1 MTQKEYLI
9 ELEQEIELLDE
20 DIAEEIIEY
29 YQARFRDALRYEN
42 KSEADV
48 IAELGSPRQ
57 LAKRVYESYGIKD
70 SLWISSRNTNVKL
83 HQVVL
88 MVLFDVFVASWVI
101 PLMVFVVLT
110 GFASFITFP
119 VVIAAIPGLV
129 IQDVILVILLA
140 IGTYSL
146 LLLFAIGL
154 TELTVVIIKEIII
167 LNYKVLTPQNK
178 TIIRLLKDISL
189 FTWMR
194 QVRMGRNIFLN
205 VGMVGVTLVSFS
217 FLFLLNSGTAIGDIL
232 GTQQTIESV
241 VTTSLTSQVASQ
253 EPYNIVIQMGDV
265 DVRLQT
271 YDSNDLRVDR
281 AYNLEDGFG
290 VQIDEESN
298 TIFITTIQDVIEE
311 GLFISYNAVYD
322 IFLPDA
328 LVLGT
333 ITIRILDGGVELD
346 RLNAT
351 DITITQQSGELF
363 AYQLEAT
370 SLTYTSRRAKARV
383 LESYLL
389 VLELNVADGTILI
402 NQLNDIINDGLFLTV
417 NVSSATTTINDAYF
431 RNYQMKSIT
440 GDIFLQN
447 NNSIYQVE
455 SIQVSTV
462 EGLFTYPP
470 RYQSVVTQ

>member
-290 VQIDEESN
+290 VRIDEQTN
-298 TIFITTIQDVIEE
+298 TIFITTIQAVIEE

-322 IFLPDA
+322 IFLPDT

-333 ITIRILDGGVELD
+333 ITIRILDGGVELE

-351 DITITQQSGELF
+351 DITITQRSGELF

-389 VLELNVADGTILI
+389 VLELNVDDGTILI
-402 NQLNDIINDGLFLTV
+402 NQLNDIINDGLFLTI
-417 NVSSATTTINDAYF
+417 NASSATTTINDAYF
-431 RNYQMKSIT
+431 RNYQMNSIT

-447 NNSIYQVE
+447 NNTIYQVE

>member
-20 DIAEEIIEY
+20 DIAEEIIDY

-42 KSEADV
+42 KSQADV
-48 IAELGSPRQ
+48 IADLGSPRQ

-70 SLWISSRNTNVKL
+70 SLWISSRNTSVKL
-83 HQVVL
+83 HQVAL

-167 LNYKVLTPQNK
+167 LNYKVITPQNK

-217 FLFLLNSGTAIGDIL
+217 FLFLLNSGSAIGDIL

-241 VTTSLTSQVASQ
+241 VSVPLTSQVASQ

-271 YDSNDLRVDR
+271 YESDELRVDR

-290 VQIDEESN
+290 VRVDEETN
-298 TIFITTIQDVIEE
+298 TIFITTIQDVIDE

-322 IFLPDA
+322 IFLPDT

-333 ITIRILDGGVELD
+333 ITIRILDGEVELD

-351 DITITQQSGELF
+351 DITITQSSGELF
-363 AYQLEAT
+363 VYQLDAV

-389 VLELNVADGTILI
+389 VLELNVDDGTILI
-402 NQLNDIINDGLFLTV
+402 NQLNDIINDGLFLTI
-417 NVSSATTTINDAYF
+417 NASSATTTINDAYF
-431 RNYQMKSIT
+431 RNYQMNSIT

-447 NNSIYQVE
+447 SNSIYQVE
-455 SIQVSTV
+455 SITVSIV

-470 RYQSVVTQ
+470 RYESVVTQ